1 MTSRS
6 LKYALTYPYGI
17 AYFKKRGFFYVLL
30 YYLGVRYVLFFFN
43 CSKPH
48 NVFCAAVHT
57 SENLLKKIENKKKW
71 FPFLHSFELC

>member
-17 AYFKKRGFFYVLL
+17 AYFKKRGFFMFYCITWMSDMF
-30 YYLGVRYVLFFFN
+30 YFFFN

-57 SENLLKKIENKKKW
+57 SENLLKKI
-71 FPFLHSFELC
+71 

>member
-1 MTSRS
+1 MELLT
-6 LKYALTYPYGI
+6 LK
-17 AYFKKRGFFYVLL
+17 KEGFFYVLL

-57 SENLLKKIENKKKW
+57 SENLFKKNLKQKKMV
-71 FPFLHSFELC
+71 SFFTFIWIVLAGELARQGI

>member
-6 LKYALTYPYGI
+6 LKYALSYPYGI

-30 YYLGVRYVLFFFN
+30 YYLGVRYVLIFFY

-48 NVFCAAVHT
+48 NVFCAHIRK
-57 SENLLKKIENKKKW
+57 SFKKNLKQKKMV
-71 FPFLHSFELC
+71 SFFTFI